1 MVSCSVRLAVAVR
14 YPAGVARFTE
24 VRADHLKPRPDRFDP
39 SAPGYAASM
48 RAHDAAVRAG
58 QGGYLD
64 PSSGLF
70 VMTAS
75 GLAERGYCCDNGCRH
90 CPFGDA

>member
-1 MVSCSVRLAVAVR
+1 
-14 YPAGVARFTE
+14 
-24 VRADHLKPRPDRFDP
+24 
-39 SAPGYAASM
+39 M

-90 CPFGDA
+90 CPFGEAVSDR